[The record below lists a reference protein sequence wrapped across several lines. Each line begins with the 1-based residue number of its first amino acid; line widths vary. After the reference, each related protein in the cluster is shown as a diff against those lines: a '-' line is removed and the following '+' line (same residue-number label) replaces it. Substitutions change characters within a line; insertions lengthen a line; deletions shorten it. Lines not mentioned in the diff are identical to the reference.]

1 MNELLLQGLSELGLD
16 VSRAETLERFSSL
29 LLEKNQVMNLTAI
42 TEPDAVAQL
51 HLLDSA
57 ALLPFV
63 DLTGK
68 TVVDVGTGA
77 GFPGMP
83 LRILKDDFDLTLLD
97 SLGKRVNWLQEVCDE
112 LQLKRVACVH
122 ARAEEFAMQ
131 HREQFDIATSR
142 AVAQL
147 SILSELCLPLIKVGG
162 QFAAMKSVDTE
173 DEIAAAK
180 SAIKT
185 LGGHIV
191 KVEDYTIPTSDVV
204 HRLVIVEKVS
214 PTPAR
219 LSARL
224 RQDQKS
230 PAVTHQIHKK
240 EVRALS
246 QVIAVVSGKGGTG
259 KTSFTTLT
267 GMALAQL
274 GKKTLLL
281 DCDIGLRN
289 LDLYLGVSDRA
300 LMDFTDVI
308 AGRTTLAQAVVRHPL
323 YPNLYLL
330 TAPVSFGVRLPSKRE
345 MQRLIDEI
353 RRHFDFCLIDAAAG
367 IGEAFALATCC
378 ADRAVVVTT
387 NDPSSLRDAQ
397 RTVMELHRFPSGY
410 LHLVVNRVRRKLL
423 QSLHTTIDDAID
435 AAGLPLLGVIPEDEN
450 VPAVLGRGLSQHLKY
465 RSGALCACEN
475 IARRLCGERVRLMRL

>member
-29 LLEKNQVMNLTAI
+29 LLEKNEVMNLTAI

-162 QFAAMKSVDTE
+162 QFAAMKSVST
-173 DEIAAAK
+173 DEEIRQAH
-180 SAIKT
+180 SAIAQ
-185 LGGHIV
+185 LGGQLSGV
-191 KVEDYTIPTSDVV
+191 TDYTVPETDVV
-204 HRLVIVEKVS
+204 HRIVSIEKTQH
-214 PTPAR
+214 TPKQFPR
-219 LSARL
+219 
-224 RQDQKS
+224 
-230 PAVTHQIHKK
+230 
-240 EVRALS
+240 
-246 QVIAVVSGKGGTG
+246 
-259 KTSFTTLT
+259 
-267 GMALAQL
+267 
-274 GKKTLLL
+274 
-281 DCDIGLRN
+281 
-289 LDLYLGVSDRA
+289 
-300 LMDFTDVI
+300 
-308 AGRTTLAQAVVRHPL
+308 
-323 YPNLYLL
+323 
-330 TAPVSFGVRLPSKRE
+330 
-345 MQRLIDEI
+345 
-353 RRHFDFCLIDAAAG
+353 
-367 IGEAFALATCC
+367 AFARIKKA
-378 ADRAVVVTT
+378 
-387 NDPSSLRDAQ
+387 P
-397 RTVMELHRFPSGY
+397 
-410 LHLVVNRVRRKLL
+410 LV
-423 QSLHTTIDDAID
+423 
-435 AAGLPLLGVIPEDEN
+435 
-450 VPAVLGRGLSQHLKY
+450 
-465 RSGALCACEN
+465 
-475 IARRLCGERVRLMRL
+475 

>member
-1 MNELLLQGLSELGLD
+1 MRVLLSQGLSELGLD

-97 SLGKRVNWLQEVCDE
+97 SLGKRVNWLQEVCEE

-162 QFAAMKSVDTE
+162 QFIAMKSVDTE

-214 PTPAR
+214 PTPRAYPRAFAKIKKVASRCDEQAFTSHLSHTIDLSERYDEEVLPLLDDALAGDSRTEMATQSDFFVVHLMGAHEDFKRRYPASFAR
-219 LSARL
+219 FTAADETGGAKEDAAS
-224 RQDQKS
+224 RQIRAEYDNAVLYDDHIVDAIIQRVEDQD
-230 PAVTHQIHKK
+230 
-240 EVRALS
+240 
-246 QVIAVVSGKGGTG
+246 AVVIFLSDHGEEVNDVRELVGHGDESSSWQHDVPMVIW
-259 KTSFTTLT
+259 TSTKFRANHAEDVRRIQAAKEHAWQSDEMIHTVLD
-267 GMALAQL
+267 LLKICVPQYE
-274 GKKTLLL
+274 KEKSLLL
-281 DCDIGLRN
+281 D
-289 LDLYLGVSDRA
+289 
-300 LMDFTDVI
+300 
-308 AGRTTLAQAVVRHPL
+308 
-323 YPNLYLL
+323 
-330 TAPVSFGVRLPSKRE
+330 
-345 MQRLIDEI
+345 
-353 RRHFDFCLIDAAAG
+353 
-367 IGEAFALATCC
+367 
-378 ADRAVVVTT
+378 
-387 NDPSSLRDAQ
+387 
-397 RTVMELHRFPSGY
+397 
-410 LHLVVNRVRRKLL
+410 
-423 QSLHTTIDDAID
+423 
-435 AAGLPLLGVIPEDEN
+435 
-450 VPAVLGRGLSQHLKY
+450 
-465 RSGALCACEN
+465 
-475 IARRLCGERVRLMRL
+475 